1 MLLRTSMFAL
11 AVAAIAASSLSPAN
25 AAVFGPRHFA
35 HGLHSF
41 AFANRV
47 TPGVNWCKRGI
58 VYVCQ

>member
-11 AVAAIAASSLSPAN
+11 AVAAIAATSLSPAN
-25 AAVFGPRHFA
+25 AAVFGTRHFA
-35 HGLHSF
+35 RGLHNF

-47 TPGVNWCKRGI
+47 TPGVNLCKRGI

>member
-1 MLLRTSMFAL
+1 MLLSTSMFAL
-11 AVAAIAASSLSPAN
+11 AVAAIAATSLSPAN

-35 HGLHSF
+35 RGLHPF